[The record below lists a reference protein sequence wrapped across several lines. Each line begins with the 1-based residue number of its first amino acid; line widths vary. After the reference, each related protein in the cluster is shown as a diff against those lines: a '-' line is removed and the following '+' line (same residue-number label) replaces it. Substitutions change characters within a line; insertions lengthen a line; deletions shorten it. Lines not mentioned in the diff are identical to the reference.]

1 MKQALGNMLRFVAV
15 VRRGESVSDR
25 LAILTFPVLVVVV
38 VLALAYACGIR
49 VNTTPSLPLGLYRLT
64 GKPPLR
70 GDTVVFCLEA
80 ESFIRL
86 SQERGYLG
94 HGECPGGLLPL
105 GKQVYALPGDV
116 IGIEGGLISVNGAV
130 LSGSQAKSHDSLGRV
145 LPAPLLRP
153 GAVPPG
159 KVLALALRR
168 PGSFDGRYFG
178 LVSLDGLQAVRPICT
193 IE

>member
-1 MKQALGNMLRFVAV
+1 MKQAIGKALHFVAV
-15 VRRGESVSDR
+15 IRRGESVADR
-25 LAILTFPVLVVVV
+25 LAILAFPMLVVVV
-38 VLALAYACGIR
+38 VLALGYVLGFR

-94 HGECPGGLLPL
+94 RGDCPGGLLPL
-105 GKQVYALPGDV
+105 GKQIYALPGDK

-130 LSGSQAKSHDSLGRV
+130 LPGSMAKSHDSLGRV
-145 LPAPLLRP
+145 LPAPLLEA
-153 GAVPPG
+153 GTVPPG
-159 KVLALALRR
+159 KALALALQR

-178 LVSLDGLQAVRPICT
+178 LVSLEGLQTVRPVCT
-193 IE
+193 IN

>member
-1 MKQALGNMLRFVAV
+1 MRKALGNMIRFVSV
-15 VRRGESVSDR
+15 VRRGESVADR
-25 LAILTFPVLVVVV
+25 LAILAFPMLVVVV
-38 VLALAYACGIR
+38 VLALGYVLGFR

-94 HGECPGGLLPL
+94 RGECPGGLLPL
-105 GKQVYALPGDV
+105 GKQIYALPGDV
-116 IGIEGGLISVNGAV
+116 IGIEGGEISVNGQT
-130 LSGSQAKSHDSLGRV
+130 LPGSTAKSHDSRGRV
-145 LPAPLLRP
+145 LPAPLLEA
-153 GAVPPG
+153 GTVPPG
-159 KVLALALRR
+159 KALALALQR

-178 LVSLDGLQAVRPICT
+178 LVSLEGMQAARQIMVV
-193 IE
+193 E

>member
-1 MKQALGNMLRFVAV
+1 MKQVIGKALHFVAV
-15 VRRGESVSDR
+15 VRRGESVADR
-25 LAILTFPVLVVVV
+25 LAILAAPMLVAVV
-38 VLALAYACGIR
+38 VLALGYVLGFR

-64 GKPPLR
+64 GEPPER
-70 GDTVVFCLEA
+70 GDVVVFCLE
-80 ESFIRL
+80 SDLFIKL

-145 LPAPLLRP
+145 LPAPLLEA
-153 GAVPPG
+153 GTVPPG
-159 KVLALALRR
+159 KALALALRR
-168 PGSFDGRYFG
+168 EGSFDGRYFG
-178 LVSLDGLQAVRPICT
+178 LVSLDGMQAVRPIMVV
-193 IE
+193 E

>member
-1 MKQALGNMLRFVAV
+1 MKKALVNMRRFVAV
-15 VRRGESVSDR
+15 VRKGESVADR
-25 LAILTFPVLVVVV
+25 LAILAFPMLVVLV
-38 VLALAYACGIR
+38 VLALGYALGFR

-64 GKPPLR
+64 GKPPQR
-70 GDTVVFCLEA
+70 GDVVVFCLEA

-116 IGIEGGLISVNGAV
+116 IGIEGGMISVNGQA
-130 LSGSQAKSHDSLGRV
+130 LPGSAAKGQDSKGRV
-145 LPAPLLRP
+145 LPAPLLEA
-153 GAVPPG
+153 GTVPPG
-159 KVLALALRR
+159 KALALALLR

-178 LVSLDGLQAVRPICT
+178 LVSLEGMQAVRPSMVG
-193 IE
+193 E